1 MKKTDLMSLRD
12 RKKLETRQQI
22 QEAARALIT
31 EYGYEKTTMR
41 ALAKA
46 AGVGL
51 GTISLHF
58 KDKKSLL
65 LASFYDDIG
74 QVLTE
79 AIASVPFNV
88 PVRDQLLYILRQVYG
103 YYSKHTGYLRSVVKE
118 ALFTRGAWRE
128 AFDLQIQGGIVA
140 VGDLIEAA
148 KERGEV
154 KPDVNGQQVAF
165 IGWSLYINGLI
176 DGLKQD
182 NFDPDEQ
189 VAKVAPLLDVVFGGV
204 LIEGGARGHQ

>member
-1 MKKTDLMSLRD
+1 MKKTDTMSLRD
-12 RKKLETRQQI
+12 RQKLETRQQI

-65 LASFYDDIG
+65 LASFHDDIG
-74 QVLTE
+74 RVLAE
-79 AIASVPFNV
+79 AIASVPLDV
-88 PVRDQLLYILRQVYG
+88 SVRDQLLYIIRQVYG
-103 YYSKHTGYLRSVVKE
+103 YYSNNTRYLRSVVKE

-128 AFDLQIQGGIVA
+128 AFDLQIQQGIMA
-140 VGDLIEAA
+140 VGELIEAA
-148 KERGEV
+148 KVRGEV
-154 KPDVNGQQVAF
+154 KPDANGQQVAF
-165 IGWSLYINGLI
+165 IGWSLYLNGLI
-176 DGLKQD
+176 DGFKQD
-182 NFDPDEQ
+182 DFDPDEQ
-189 VAKVAPLLDVVFGGV
+189 VAKVAPLLDVALSGV
-204 LIEGGARGHQ
+204 LTGGSHGHQ